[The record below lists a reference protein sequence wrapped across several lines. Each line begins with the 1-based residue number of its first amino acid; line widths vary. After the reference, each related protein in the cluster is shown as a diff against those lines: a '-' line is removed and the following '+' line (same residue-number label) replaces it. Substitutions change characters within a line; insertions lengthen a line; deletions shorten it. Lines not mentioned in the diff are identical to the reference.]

1 MNVFEIIGPVMVGP
15 SSSHTAGAVKIGRVV
30 RELLGEEPV
39 EVDVKLHG
47 SFAKTYKGHG
57 TDKAIIAG
65 LMGMTPDDERIRKS
79 MALAQSSGMVYRFET
94 AEIKDAH
101 PNTASITAIGKSGK
115 KVTVQGASVG
125 GGNILVEKINGLN
138 VEFTGQYN
146 TLVIKHRDTP
156 GAIAA
161 VTNLLAYND
170 INIANMKVYRSFRG
184 GDAFMVIE
192 TDQQVGSELIVLIG
206 KLPKVISATLIRAI

>member
-30 RELLGEEPV
+30 RELLGEEPA

-57 TDKAIIAG
+57 TDRAIIAG
-65 LMGMTPDDERIRKS
+65 LMGMDPDDERIRKS
-79 MALAQSSGMVYRFET
+79 MVLAKSSGMVYRFET
-94 AEIKDAH
+94 VEIKDAH
-101 PNTASITAIGKSGK
+101 PNTASITATGKSGK
-115 KVTVQGASVG
+115 QVTVQGASVG

-156 GAIAA
+156 GAVAA

-192 TDQQVGSELIVLIG
+192 TDQQVDSELIVLIG